1 MAEAEGRLV
10 GHVLPTR
17 LEVVAEDRSAATVLG
32 VAPLSVLP
40 GLQNRGI
47 GSALLREAHR
57 RAVRAGFGAALLVGT
72 LCLPVPSNA
81 TNLVTLP
88 ALFGL
93 FAAAYTVY
101 GVLNLFTTRQDAP
114 AWEYNTVN
122 HALTGGTVIAA
133 GLLAVAL
140 VLDIGYQLLVL
151 KAFVPLE
158 LAAMGGY
165 VLCMVLEL
173 ALFRRWRG
181 LTVTAHKA
189 EPEQQS
195 PQALQ

>member
-1 MAEAEGRLV
+1 M
-10 GHVLPTR
+10 
-17 LEVVAEDRSAATVLG
+17 
-32 VAPLSVLP
+32 
-40 GLQNRGI
+40 
-47 GSALLREAHR
+47 
-57 RAVRAGFGAALLVGT
+57 
-72 LCLPVPSNA
+72 
-81 TNLVTLP
+81 TLP

-195 PQALQ
+195 PQAPQ

>member
-1 MAEAEGRLV
+1 MGKEFRDGFQNYVRKEVPANNRKGRRVVYEYQGEMRHFVMTAAAFRTLKV
-10 GHVLPTR
+10 R
-17 LEVVAEDRSAATVLG
+17 L
-32 VAPLSVLP
+32 
-40 GLQNRGI
+40 GLL
-47 GSALLREAHR
+47 ALA
-57 RAVRAGFGAALLVGT
+57 GAALLVGT

-88 ALFGL
+88 AMFGL
-93 FAAAYTVY
+93 FAVAYTVY

-122 HALTGGTVIAA
+122 HALTGGTVIAM
-133 GLLAVAL
+133 GLLAAAL
-140 VLDIGYQLLVL
+140 ALDIGYQLLVL

-158 LAAMGGY
+158 LASMGGY
-165 VLCMVLEL
+165 ALCIVLEL
-173 ALFRRWRG
+173 AVFRLWRG

-195 PQALQ
+195 PQAPQ